1 MGAVCHTTWN
11 NVPAST
17 SDVFGKRATL
27 QPTSAI
33 GAKAAIGT
41 SAAMNNQLANSS
53 QHPALWL
60 LDVSSL
66 QCMQRLRSHS
76 PSRLPVDATILQR
89 YLHTLRGHGAN
100 SFLPIA
106 SLRDPHSSSLPGAC
120 GSAAIGLQ
128 EMPRLPAHAPRGTAA
143 CGEVWKS
150 QNPEDLC
157 RVGSA
162 RQTCVGNVEDN
173 CPTASNHLSK
183 EHSLTTHCGGIKA
196 NHCMTNISNPD
207 AAGSNLHSDFRH
219 ILPRFSKT
227 VPCDDKNGRDR
238 ESDGIGGHVKCMQ
251 PLPTE
256 MRLLLTYVFE
266 KKVSA

>member
-27 QPTSAI
+27 QRTSAI
-33 GAKAAIGT
+33 GTKPAIGT
-41 SAAMNNQLANSS
+41 SAAMNNQLADSS

-60 LDVSSL
+60 LDASSL
-66 QCMQRLRSHS
+66 QCMQGLRGQS

-89 YLHTLRGHGAN
+89 YMHSLRGHGAN
-100 SFLPIA
+100 AFLPIA
-106 SLRDPHSSSLPGAC
+106 SLRGPQSSSMPGAC
-120 GSAAIGLQ
+120 GSAAIGFQ
-128 EMPRLPAHAPRGTAA
+128 EMPGLPTQAPKGTAA

-150 QNPEDLC
+150 RNPEDLC

-162 RQTCVGNVEDN
+162 CQTCVGNFEDN
-173 CPTASNHLSK
+173 CPTASNHLFK
-183 EHSLTTHCGGIKA
+183 EHSPTTHSWGVRA
-196 NHCMTNISNPD
+196 NHCMSNICNPE

-219 ILPRFSKT
+219 ILPRFSKA
-227 VPCDDKNGRDR
+227 VPCGDKTGRDR

-251 PLPTE
+251 PLPSE
-256 MRLLLTYVFE
+256 MSLLLRYVFE